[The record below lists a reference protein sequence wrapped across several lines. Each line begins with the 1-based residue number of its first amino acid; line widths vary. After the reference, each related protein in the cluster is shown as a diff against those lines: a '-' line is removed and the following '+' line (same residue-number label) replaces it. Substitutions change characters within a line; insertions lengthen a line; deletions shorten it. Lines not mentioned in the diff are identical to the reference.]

1 MTVVAF
7 LWLELLAIT
16 AINISF
22 CNGSSYMGCIQSERE
37 ALLRFKQDLE
47 DPSNRLAS
55 WNGDGDCCTW
65 HGVVCNNFTGNVL
78 VLHLTPSQ
86 AAFFLITFDLSAQID
101 GQRSRFGGKINPS
114 LLNLKHLTYL
124 DLSANNFEEIQ
135 IPEFLGSMGSL
146 RYLNLSSNRFQGMIP
161 HQLGNLSN
169 LQYLDLGRNNDFQS
183 LYVENFSWLS
193 GLSLLKKL
201 DLSNVNI
208 SKASKERLVI
218 NALPSLQFLRLS
230 FCGLHRFPPL
240 SFVNFSSLT
249 FLDLSSNNFQGTIPD
264 GLQNLT
270 SLKYLDLGF
279 NDFNSSVP
287 NWLYKLSRLEDLSLG
302 GNHWQGTISSAVRNL
317 SFLKTLDLSS
327 SNLEGGIPTSFRRFC
342 NVRSIS
348 MSSMNLN
355 QDISEVLEIFSKCV
369 SAGLESL
376 DLASSNLFGHLTNQL
391 GQFKNLEF
399 LNLFNNS
406 ISGPFP
412 SSLGELSSLRVLVLS
427 GNKLNGTL
435 SEVHFSGLTKLIYF
449 GASGS
454 SLMFKNTAEWIPPF
468 KLQILLLRSYH
479 LGSQFPSWLHSQKH
493 LLVLDISNSSIL
505 DTLPAYLFKAPFQIV
520 YLNLSH
526 NQIYGKIPNLME
538 SSKLESLDLSS
549 NNLSGPLPLTPF
561 NMHELNLSNN
571 SLSGS
576 ISHFLCY
583 KMNEAKRLMQ
593 ILILSKNFF
602 HGELPDCLGIGKT

>member
-1 MTVVAF
+1 MSVVAF
-7 LWLELLAIT
+7 LLLELLAIT
-16 AINISF
+16 AINFSF

-65 HGVVCNNFTGNVL
+65 EGVVCNNFTGNVL
-78 VLHLTPSQ
+78 ELHLNAEYKAS
-86 AAFFLITFDLSAQID
+86 
-101 GQRSRFGGKINPS
+101 FGGKINPS
-114 LLNLKHLTYL
+114 LLDLKHLTYL
-124 DLSANNFEEIQ
+124 DLSANSFEGIQ

-146 RYLNLSSNRFQGMIP
+146 RYLNLSLNGFQGMIP

-169 LQYLDLGRNNDFQS
+169 LQYLDLGYIDFQS

-201 DLSNVNI
+201 DLSDLNI
-208 SKASKERLVI
+208 SKASKELLVI
-218 NALPSLQFLRLS
+218 NALPSLQVLRLS
-230 FCGLHRFPPL
+230 YCGLHRFPLL

-249 FLDLSSNNFQGTIPD
+249 VLDLSGNNFQGTIHD

-287 NWLYKLSRLEDLSLG
+287 NWLYKLGRLEDLSLA
-302 GNHWQGTISSAVRNL
+302 GNHWQGTISSAVGNL

-342 NVRSIS
+342 NLRSIS
-348 MSSMNLN
+348 MSLMNLN
-355 QDISEVLEIFSKCV
+355 QDIHEVLE
-369 SAGLESL
+369 SL
-376 DLASSNLFGHLTNQL
+376 HLGGSNLFGHLTNQL
-391 GQFKNLEF
+391 GQFKNLEY
-399 LNLFNNS
+399 LDLSNNS

-412 SSLGELSSLRVLVLS
+412 SSLGELSSLRILELS
-427 GNKLNGTL
+427 DNKLNGTR

-454 SLMFKNTAEWIPPF
+454 SLMFKHIAELIPTF
-468 KLQILLLRSYH
+468 KLQILRLRLCH

-493 LLVLDISNSSIL
+493 LLFLDISNSSIL

-520 YLNLSH
+520 NLNLSH

-538 SSKLESLDLSS
+538 SSKLDSLDLSS

-561 NMHELNLSNN
+561 KMHELNLSNN

-583 KMNEAKRLMQ
+583 KMNEVKRLMQ

-602 HGELPDCLGIGKT
+602 KFSSLAKTSSTENYQIVW